1 MVTPANKVDSN
12 VVATYMA
19 LESNAIGVLPGA
31 SGADAIWYGLEPNSF
46 SDFGGNNTLLSRSF
60 ITNTRQR
67 TKGTIV
73 DLEAGGGLQ
82 IDLTQRNHLDI
93 ARGFMFADYHY
104 KGISPITAVAAG
116 EFTVDDGTQF
126 PVGSI
131 VKASYLLDPANLV
144 PLTVTAVAGD
154 DVSVTGAVVEPGA
167 ISPIASLERVGVTAA
182 SGDLTIDV
190 SGTLPALESTT
201 LDLTT
206 LGLITGDFVFIG
218 GDAVGNQFANAANN
232 GFKRVRTVSAN
243 SITFDKS
250 NEAMVT
256 DAGTGK
262 SIQLYLGRFLK
273 NEKGSLIKRFTYQI
287 ERQLGAYDLDL
298 PNEIQA
304 EYLTGSLFNEMT
316 LNVATADKITAD
328 LTVLSL
334 NNEYRAG
341 AVGPKIGERV
351 EAPGEDPFNT
361 STDIPIYHLAVIEPG
376 VEAPGPLFAYVTDFS
391 FSVNNNLQVNK
402 AIGVLGGFDVTAGTF
417 EVMASM
423 EAYFNNIAAAQAVKE
438 NRDVTL
444 HTAICGP
451 NNGIVID
458 FPLLGL
464 GDGRLNVE
472 LNEAIKIPLES
483 EAATGKKINP
493 GLDYTLGMV
502 FFDYLPAMART
513 L

>member
-1 MVTPANKVDSN
+1 MVTPANKIDSN
-12 VVATYMA
+12 VVATYLA
-19 LESNAIGVLPGA
+19 LESPAIGKLPGA
-31 SGADAIWYGLEPNSF
+31 LGADAVWFGLEPNSF
-46 SDFGGNNTLLSRSF
+46 EDFGGTNTLLSRNF

-67 TKGTIV
+67 TKGNLV

-104 KGISPITAVAAG
+104 KGISAISAVDTGEITVA
-116 EFTVDDGTQF
+116 DGTKF
-126 PVGSI
+126 PVGSL
-131 VKASYLLDPANLV
+131 VKATYLNDPANLTV
-144 PLTVTAVAGD
+144 HPVTAVAGND
-154 DVSVTGAVVEPGA
+154 LTVTGIVAEAGF
-167 ISPIASLERVGVTAA
+167 SPLASLERVGITAGA
-182 SGDLTIDV
+182 GDLTIDV

-201 LDLTT
+201 LDLRT
-206 LGLITGDFVFIG
+206 LGLITGDWVFIG
-218 GDAVGNQFANAANN
+218 GDIVGNQFANSVNN
-232 GFKRVRTVSAN
+232 GFKRVRTVAQN

-250 NEAMVT
+250 NEEMVT

-273 NEKGSLIKRFTYQI
+273 NEKGSLIKRFTYQM
-287 ERQLGAYDLDL
+287 ERQLGAADVEA
-298 PNEIQA
+298 PSQIQA
-304 EYLTGSLFNEMT
+304 EYLVGMLFNEMT
-316 LNVATADKITAD
+316 MNVATADKITVD
-328 LTVLSL
+328 LTTLAL
-334 NNEYRAG
+334 NNEYRTG
-341 AVGPKIGERV
+341 AEGPKIGTRV

-376 VEAPGPLFAYVTDFS
+376 NEAPVPLFAFVTDFS
-391 FSVNNNLQVNK
+391 FSINNNLSVNK

-417 EVMASM
+417 EVSASM
-423 EAYFNNIAAAQAVKE
+423 EAYFNDIAAAQAVKE
-438 NRDVTL
+438 NKDVTL
-444 HTAICGP
+444 HTAIVGA

-464 GDGRLNVE
+464 GDGRLTVE
-472 LNEAIKIPLES
+472 INEAIKIPLES

-502 FFDYLPAMART
+502 FFDYLPALART